1 MHAEMIQEMPAV
13 FCGPMADAAYF
24 VALAFAILGL
34 YSMVR
39 LLKPASRSSRDDQL
53 RRPPL

>member
-1 MHAEMIQEMPAV
+1 MIQEMPAV